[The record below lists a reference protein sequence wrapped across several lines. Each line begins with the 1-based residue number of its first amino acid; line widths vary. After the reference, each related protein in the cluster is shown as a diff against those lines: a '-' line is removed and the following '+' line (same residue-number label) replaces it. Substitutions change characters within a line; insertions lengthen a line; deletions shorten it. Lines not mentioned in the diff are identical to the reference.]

1 MYTHMYI
8 NIQRCKH
15 TSYIQMRATY
25 AISSDHGAASLWDT
39 PSSCLTVWLCLAVV
53 QVLALFPN
61 PINTLI
67 AFAVVMTSAAVV
79 VFFSAAGL
87 QQNLHAIHVV
97 VAVTIPLAMVMDI
110 MVGVVV
116 DMVVAKNPAAG
127 LEQATMVAVETRT
140 MGGDSMIKNQSIA
153 MLVATGLDHTIEVGL
168 EHTIQVV
175 VAVRCLVS
183 SSRTCPHN
191 QQDQSK
197 APISIWLQRIACAAP
212 IFFAYGGHL
221 PQACFGSVPGFPPSF
236 EHLWAAS
243 ESP

>member
-1 MYTHMYI
+1 MCIYIYILIYICIRYTHVYTYVHQYTKVQAYI
-8 NIQRCKH
+8 C
-15 TSYIQMRATY
+15 YIQMRATC
-25 AISSDHGAASLWDT
+25 AISSDHGASSLWDT

-67 AFAVVMTSAAVV
+67 AFAVVMASAVVV

-127 LEQATMVAVETRT
+127 LEQATMVAVETRS
-140 MGGDSMIKNQSIA
+140 MGGDSMIKNQSID

-168 EHTIQVV
+168 EHTIEVV
-175 VAVRCLVS
+175 VAASCLVS
-183 SSRTCPHN
+183 S
-191 QQDQSK
+191 
-197 APISIWLQRIACAAP
+197 
-212 IFFAYGGHL
+212 
-221 PQACFGSVPGFPPSF
+221 
-236 EHLWAAS
+236 
-243 ESP
+243 